1 MKNIFTS
8 IFCLLTL
15 FVVNNVNTQTY
26 FHPTTGVQNTYS
38 GACPESTCSGTYY
51 DNGGAGGNYS
61 NNINNVYRTFC
72 PNTEGT
78 CLQVNFSSYV
88 LENSADY
95 LYILNGPAQNS
106 PNLHSLT
113 GTGSNLSFT
122 ANNSSGC
129 LTFRMNTDGSVNRQ
143 GWTATFSCVPCAAR
157 QPNGSADCASGA
169 IQVCSNSPLSGT
181 SPGPGSNTEGCT
193 GCVTGETYSNWY
205 YFTVQTS
212 GTLGFNL
219 NPSNSAD
226 DLDFAVYGPNSD
238 CNSLGTPI
246 RCSYAA
252 NSGSTGL
259 GNGATDTSEDVNGDA
274 WVAPMNVN
282 AGELYVMMVN
292 NWTAGGGGYNLTW
305 SGTASLDC
313 DPILLPVELVEFHG
327 SYMPGFNSL
336 SWSTSTER
344 DNDYFSIERTIDGS
358 IWEVIATIPGSGT
371 TTETSYYSYDDYN
384 FIQDELNYYRL
395 TQTDYDG
402 TRKVLEDIVVIE
414 NKMPK
419 PELIKV
425 VNQLGQEIPENSDG
439 FKIYI
444 YSDGTT
450 KKVIGN

>member
-1 MKNIFTS
+1 MKNLYLLSVLFLLGITS
-8 IFCLLTL
+8 I
-15 FVVNNVNTQTY
+15 NSQTY
-26 FHPTTGVQNTYS
+26 LHPTTGVQNTYS

-51 DNGGAGGNYS
+51 DNGGAGGNYA
-61 NNINNVYRTFC
+61 NNINNIYRTFC
-72 PNTEGT
+72 PSTDGT
-78 CLQVNFSSYV
+78 CLRVNFSSYDI
-88 LENSADY
+88 ENGWDF
-95 LYILNGPAQNS
+95 LRVLNGPAQNS
-106 PNLHSLT
+106 TQIASLT
-113 GTGSNLSFT
+113 GTGTNVTYT

-129 LTFRMNTDGSVNRQ
+129 LTFRFSSDGSITRP
-143 GWTATFSCVPCAAR
+143 GWTATFSCVPCPAR
-157 QPNGSADCASGA
+157 QPDGSSDCSSGA
-169 IQVCSNSPLSGT
+169 IQVCSNEPLSGA

-212 GTLGFNL
+212 GSLGFTL
-219 NPSNSAD
+219 TPSNSAD
-226 DLDFAVYGPNSD
+226 DLDFAVYGPNVD

-252 NSGSTGL
+252 NSGQTGM
-259 GNGATDTSEDVNGDA
+259 GNGAVDTSEDVYGNG

-305 SGTASLDC
+305 SGTSSLDC
-313 DPILLPVELVEFHG
+313 TPILLPVELIEFTG
-327 SYMPGFNSL
+327 AYMPGFNSL

-371 TTETSYYSYDDYN
+371 TTETSYYSYDDHD
-384 FIQDELNYYRL
+384 FIRDELNYYRL

-414 NKMPK
+414 NMMVK
-419 PELIKV
+419 PDLIKV
-425 VNQLGQEIPENSDG
+425 VNQLGQEIPENSPG

-450 KKVIGN
+450 EKVIGN